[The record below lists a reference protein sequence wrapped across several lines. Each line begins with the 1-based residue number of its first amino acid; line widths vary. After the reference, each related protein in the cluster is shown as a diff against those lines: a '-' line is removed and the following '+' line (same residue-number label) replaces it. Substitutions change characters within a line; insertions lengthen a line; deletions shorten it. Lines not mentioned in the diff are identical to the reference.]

1 MEKNINENIL
11 NDLVIKFVDNDFTPL
26 FDYLRENNIKI
37 SKKIKMVSLINA
49 LRFDVMTTR
58 QKCLTLDNRKNYRL
72 LWFNLFTE
80 FQLEELFIE
89 FQKSEILNDYIHN
102 VIKGIIINLSKSEKD
117 HISKVKMLEC
127 GEKNNSISFE
137 EFNKM
142 FSEIEYEPE
151 NTFEGVKIEKIRAIL
166 FNSATIEEIKK
177 LGLKYNVEI
186 PETFNGDNL
195 RQYLIS
201 KLRVLAM
208 LTNELENEILTAPIT
223 KVRDIA
229 KEKNINTLKLNK
241 KESIEFILIKALGEN
256 YKLPISDLDYE
267 MAIPL
272 DANNEKYSELL
283 FEYEKVNNE
292 LIILREK
299 LQTAEESNKK
309 AIEEMIKEKEAL
321 KEKYDQELKTFKK
334 EIISIELNQALSV
347 ENTVSEKKGK
357 TFRLWLY
364 TFIASIFALMI
375 GICFYLILK
384 I

>member
-1 MEKNINENIL
+1 MEKNIDENIL

-80 FQLEELFIE
+80 FQLEELFTE

-195 RQYLIS
+195 RHYLIS
-201 KLRVLAM
+201 KLRVLSI

-241 KESIEFILIKALGEN
+241 KESIEFVLIKALGEK

-283 FEYEKVNNE
+283 FEYEKINNE

-334 EIISIELNQALSV
+334 EVISIELNQALSV
-347 ENTVSEKKGK
+347 ENTVNEKKGK
-357 TFRLWLY
+357 TFRWWLY